1 MNSRNEMTKINELQ
15 WDSRTSKKSLGKG
28 LPLPTEKMER
38 RRRRVLAAY
47 CDDESLPLLF
57 RLFPYAY
64 SAAANNDNDV
74 ATAATAAT
82 AAAAT
87 AAAAAAAVAAA
98 VLNLTLELLRSESI
112 AASQAERGRE
122 MKLILLC

>member
-1 MNSRNEMTKINELQ
+1 MAFSNSMGLAHEQEEPRQRVALANRENGASPA
-15 WDSRTSKKSLGKG
+15 SRAGGLLKS
-28 LPLPTEKMER
+28 
-38 RRRRVLAAY
+38 
-47 CDDESLPLLF
+47 DDESLPLLF

-87 AAAAAAAVAAA
+87 AAAAAAAAAAVAAA

>member
-1 MNSRNEMTKINELQ
+1 MKINELQ
-15 WDSRTSKKSLGKG
+15 WDSHTTKKSLGKG

-47 CDDESLPLLF
+47 CNDESLPLLF

-74 ATAATAAT
+74 AAAN
-82 AAAAT
+82 
-87 AAAAAAAVAAA
+87 AAAAAAIAVAVAVSASAAA

-122 MKLILLC
+122 VKLILLC